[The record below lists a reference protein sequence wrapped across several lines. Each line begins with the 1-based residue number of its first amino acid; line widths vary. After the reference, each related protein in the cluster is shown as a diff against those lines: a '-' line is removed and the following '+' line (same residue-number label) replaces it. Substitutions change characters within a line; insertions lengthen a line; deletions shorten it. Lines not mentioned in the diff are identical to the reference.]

1 MDENKLKN
9 IFWPSFFLVTGFSFF
24 LFSKVLQWL
33 DGTRQPLFNWIG
45 IVAIVVGL
53 LTGILT
59 LNKKSENN

>member
-1 MDENKLKN
+1 MDDKELKN
-9 IFWPSFFLVTGFSFF
+9 ISWPAFLLVTGFSFF

-33 DGTRQPLFNWIG
+33 DGTRQPFFNWIG

-59 LNKKSENN
+59 FNKKSEKN